1 MIRHAVRFDGVAE
14 ALRAALLACALA
26 ATGGCS
32 SSTSPTI
39 GTISMAGLA
48 GSWRLELLQPLGGQ
62 PVLTP
67 AGATYTLTL
76 SNGLAGLRADCNVC
90 RAEFTLLGDSLNL
103 PTGLACTLA
112 ACPTASFAAMYTS
125 IVEGESRVG
134 ISGST
139 MALVSQRGLLRFTR

>member
-1 MIRHAVRFDGVAE
+1 
-14 ALRAALLACALA
+14 
-26 ATGGCS
+26 
-32 SSTSPTI
+32 
-39 GTISMAGLA
+39 MAGLA
-48 GSWRLELLQPLGGQ
+48 GNWRLELLQPLGGQ